1 MLESQVMSAHSSV
14 NNTALPGREVL
25 VSGAWGSCSSCM
37 QTQKAETG
45 ESNVVWSSKIWA
57 RYFVFGTFSLIG
69 KEVTIFPSVKH
80 VSMEIMEQMGKKAYL
95 CHQELSHPPSPFL
108 RQSSLCLFVFLKD
121 SVMYTDV
128 KIKHV
133 KIFFNYAN
141 LLKGI
146 FLPDTQKLHSKK
158 HNSGLER
165 WLSGL
170 SALTALLKF
179 LSSNP
184 SNHMVAH
191 NHL

>member
-1 MLESQVMSAHSSV
+1 
-14 NNTALPGREVL
+14 
-25 VSGAWGSCSSCM
+25 
-37 QTQKAETG
+37 
-45 ESNVVWSSKIWA
+45 
-57 RYFVFGTFSLIG
+57 
-69 KEVTIFPSVKH
+69 
-80 VSMEIMEQMGKKAYL
+80 MEIMEQMGKKR
-95 CHQELSHPPSPFL
+95 LSLPPGVIPPLSPFL
-108 RQSSLCLFVFLKD
+108 RQRTLCLFVFLKD

>member
-1 MLESQVMSAHSSV
+1 MLGSQVMSAHSSL

-69 KEVTIFPSVKH
+69 KEVTTFPSVKH
-80 VSMEIMEQMGKKAYL
+80 VSMEIMEQMGKKR
-95 CHQELSHPPSPFL
+95 LSLPPGVIPPLSPFL
-108 RQSSLCLFVFLKD
+108 RQRTLCLFVFLKD

-128 KIKHV
+128 KIKQGN
-133 KIFFNYAN
+133 KACKDFFNYAN

-146 FLPDTQKLHSKK
+146 FCQIHKKLHSKN

-165 WLSGL
+165 WLSG
-170 SALTALLKF
+170 
-179 LSSNP
+179 
-184 SNHMVAH
+184 
-191 NHL
+191 

>member
-1 MLESQVMSAHSSV
+1 MSAHSSV

-45 ESNVVWSSKIWA
+45 ASNVVWSSKIWA

-128 KIKHV
+128 KIKQGN
-133 KIFFNYAN
+133 KACKDFFNYAN

-146 FLPDTQKLHSKK
+146 FCQIHKKLHSKN

-165 WLSGL
+165 WLSG
-170 SALTALLKF
+170 
-179 LSSNP
+179 
-184 SNHMVAH
+184 
-191 NHL
+191 